1 MTKQFLT
8 FEDFVQFCSKYKK
21 SMHFSSEKTGY
32 NIAVASKATFEVD
45 ENRLSEGLL
54 YGTIRA
60 FHDLTNRNNSHIET
74 NVLEANLMSMK
85 DRPIMADI
93 IETNKVDSEG
103 NYIKD
108 FNGHTIEYDEKTD
121 KFVYIE
127 HPVGHFVNPES
138 FRLEY
143 DEKYDRNFAIA
154 DVVIYEEYT
163 DACNILRRRKSV
175 DCSVELIIRDMAY
188 DAKEQRLVINDFY
201 VQGCTLL
208 GEHVAPGMQGSK
220 LTLKDFSEKNNSLFS
235 SISEEET
242 TKLIETLEALNNT
255 LSNFN
260 INQKLEKGGIG
271 GMTKFEMLLEKY
283 GKTVEEIDFEY
294 ENLSDEEL
302 EIKFAELF
310 DDGDSSDGDGS
321 EGGTEDGTVE
331 GAGEDTD
338 GTEPEGNEEDETEP
352 VTEGE
357 NTEEPEVVSEP
368 VANTDNTENIQTV
381 EDVTDTTPAKTS
393 VKSPEKYS
401 ITMSDGEVK
410 EFALSLDEINCALYM
425 LVNQMYGD
433 EDTYYSVQVFE
444 DNTLIMVDY
453 WNNKAFRQNYSRDED
468 NFSLVGDRVAVK
480 QVWLTDEEEK
490 SLNEMKANY
499 SSISEKLASYQA
511 AELHAEREAILADE
525 SYAGY
530 LETESFKTLK
540 ENIDTYSVED
550 LKTAC
555 ELAFAKEVRK
565 NVSTFSAKEET
576 KPVNTFF
583 AFAKTNHE
591 SSFLDGLL
599 KK

>member
-21 SMHFSSEKTGY
+21 SMHFSSEKSGY

-45 ENRLSEGLL
+45 ENKLSEGLL
-54 YGTIRA
+54 YGTIKA

-93 IETNKVDSEG
+93 IETNKVDDEG

-108 FNGHTIEYDEKTD
+108 FNGHTIEYDEKTGR
-121 KFVYIE
+121 FVYIE
-127 HPVGHFVNPES
+127 HPVGHFVNPEN

-143 DEKYDRNFAIA
+143 DEEYDRNFAIA

-271 GMTKFEMLLEKY
+271 EMTKFEMLLEKY

-302 EIKFAELF
+302 EVKFAELF
-310 DDGDSSDGDGS
+310 DDGDSSDDADVAE
-321 EGGTEDGTVE
+321 EGTTDGTEDAGE
-331 GAGEDTD
+331 ENGEDTD
-338 GTEPEGNEEDETEP
+338 GTEPEGNEDDEAEP
-352 VTEGE
+352 VVEGE
-357 NTEEPEVVSEP
+357 NTEEPETQVEP
-368 VANTDNTENIQTV
+368 EENPDAPEA
-381 EDVTDTTPAKTS
+381 EDTSDATPAKTS

-433 EDTYYSVQVFE
+433 EDTYYGVQVFE
-444 DNTLIMVDY
+444 DNTLIMIDY
-453 WNNKAFRQNYSRDED
+453 WNNKAFRQTYSRDKD
-468 NFSLVGDRVAVK
+468 NFSLVGDRIAVK

-490 SLNEMKANY
+490 ALNEMKANY

-511 AELHAEREAILADE
+511 VELHAEREAVLADE
-525 SYAGY
+525 SYANY